1 MVGQTLEA
9 SFLFTNSYTSS
20 FQTLGKVG
28 TITKIDDDYDVTVKF
43 GQSSFRYSPACCVPA
58 PGATPDTVTATPGG
72 GGEAVNCS
80 RDEASSGKTVSRE
93 NSTFQMSLLANCQF
107 TPAPRFPFH
116 NSFFFMQ
123 PPVFFQTSGHTAS
136 LHALFSA
143 CLISTS
149 SVH

>member
-1 MVGQTLEA
+1 MTHSKLGEEMVGQTLEA

-72 GGEAVNCS
+72 EGEVVNRS
-80 RDEASSGKTVSRE
+80 RDEASSGKIVSRE
-93 NSTFQMSLLANCQF
+93 NSPFQMSLLTTCQSPPPSRPPPPPPSLS
-107 TPAPRFPFH
+107 TIRFLFL
-116 NSFFFMQ
+116 
-123 PPVFFQTSGHTAS
+123 TR
-136 LHALFSA
+136 HAA
-143 CLISTS
+143 TRVS
-149 SVH
+149 S